1 MNYPGEYTKKN
12 RLQKRISVILVTFAV
27 SLAIPV
33 LSGCSTGMEK
43 QIEKEADLIAQSG
56 KNAVFVADYDISDFN
71 ETYFSERRG
80 IPTYVSRSLNIEKT
94 KDLIKS
100 ERDRLFKI
108 FEESS
113 RFKPYRPQGNFMPL
127 RILEDGITSQMLFD
141 RCIKKGLMIRD
152 CSTFPYLGDN
162 YIRFCFMNPEDN
174 NRLVATL
181 LD

>member
-94 KDLIKS
+94 KDLNS
-100 ERDRLFKI
+100 LLNKI
-108 FEESS
+108 PTKTSNSVTHYFIGVDPV
-113 RFKPYRPQGNFMPL
+113 KLNQNATYNQLLHQNKKHNHPYNSKLYHLP
-127 RILEDGITSQMLFD
+127 
-141 RCIKKGLMIRD
+141 
-152 CSTFPYLGDN
+152 
-162 YIRFCFMNPEDN
+162 
-174 NRLVATL
+174 
-181 LD
+181 